1 MINIPQHI
9 ALILETNEQLNIEL
23 LEAKR
28 ELKSLVLDNML
39 NSMGIS
45 QEDKEKIK
53 LYMEGNG

>member
-23 LEAKR
+23 LETKR